1 MRQGYLYTALAKFSI
16 VIHMVLGLVAC
27 KSGHR
32 QDTARVFRYNEDAGL
47 STLDPAFARD
57 EAINRVVGQLYNGLV
72 QLDTA
77 LNVIPAIAHRW
88 EIKDSGKTYTFY
100 LRSDVY
106 FHSNKCF
113 TNEKSR
119 RVTAHDFAYSF
130 NRIIDPKTASTGA
143 WIFNDKVEQSFTKQQ
158 VNSSFIAESDSVFT
172 IRLIKS
178 FPPFLAMLAMPYCY
192 VVPKEAIDMY
202 GKDFRTNPVGT
213 GPFKFRLWE
222 EGVKLVLEKN
232 PNYFEKDANGKQL
245 PYIDA
250 VEVGFIENKQ
260 TAFMEFVQ
268 GKIDYF
274 DGLDGSYKD
283 ELLTKDGHLK
293 PNYADRFRLEV
304 NPFLNT
310 EYLAFLQDTTPNNG
324 PETPWMKPGVRQAI
338 NYAIDKDKLVL
349 FLRNNIG
356 IAGNNGF
363 VPPGLPSFSEKVE
376 GYTYNLPKAKEL
388 LAKEGYPLGQ
398 GLPPLTLSTTTTY
411 QDMAIFVQKQLAE
424 IGIKVNIE
432 VNPGPAHRT
441 QVSKGNLAFFR
452 GSWIADYPDAE
463 NYLSL
468 FYSNNKAPNGPNY
481 SRYDNKEADK
491 LYELALNQT
500 NDRSRYAIYRQIDQL
515 VTQDAPVVVLFYGE
529 SLRMVQ
535 PWVKGL
541 KNSAMNSL
549 VLKNID
555 IVKH

>member
-1 MRQGYLYTALAKFSI
+1 MKTTEGQKYRMRQGYLYTALAKFSI

-324 PETPWMKPGVRQAI
+324 PET
-338 NYAIDKDKLVL
+338 
-349 FLRNNIG
+349 
-356 IAGNNGF
+356 
-363 VPPGLPSFSEKVE
+363 
-376 GYTYNLPKAKEL
+376 
-388 LAKEGYPLGQ
+388 
-398 GLPPLTLSTTTTY
+398 
-411 QDMAIFVQKQLAE
+411 
-424 IGIKVNIE
+424 
-432 VNPGPAHRT
+432 
-441 QVSKGNLAFFR
+441 
-452 GSWIADYPDAE
+452 
-463 NYLSL
+463 
-468 FYSNNKAPNGPNY
+468 
-481 SRYDNKEADK
+481 
-491 LYELALNQT
+491 
-500 NDRSRYAIYRQIDQL
+500 
-515 VTQDAPVVVLFYGE
+515 
-529 SLRMVQ
+529 
-535 PWVKGL
+535 
-541 KNSAMNSL
+541 
-549 VLKNID
+549 
-555 IVKH
+555 